1 MAPKNRTKNT
11 IKDIQIRSNIMKSLI
26 ELMGMIMATE
36 KILTLRRSLITKSL
50 AITIPLISKTI
61 MLINS
66 KDQKMILINPEEA
79 WAEGVQ
85 KQSMAD
91 EEGGKVVLLGGEVK
105 AVVDEEEVM
114 GKGESKDLIGEVGV
128 AV

>member
-1 MAPKNRTKNT
+1 
-11 IKDIQIRSNIMKSLI
+11 MKSLI

-91 EEGGKVVLLGGEVK
+91 EEGVKVVLLGGEVK

-128 AV
+128 AE